1 MATKEE
7 FKASVQRLKDLQA
20 SRKESGAQAR
30 AEIQAL
36 LDKGDTR
43 GAYRRFEELPILDQL
58 AISLTPGVGDA
69 LAVFETGEFGTRAG
83 ERFAQDDILGGLG
96 NVALSGLA
104 GLSTIPV
111 IGALP
116 TVAKTLTRLAKTAE
130 DMWGFS

>member
-58 AISLTPGVGDA
+58 AISLTPSLILDSYCFFI
-69 LAVFETGEFGTRAG
+69 LSDNSFRAC
-83 ERFAQDDILGGLG
+83 
-96 NVALSGLA
+96 
-104 GLSTIPV
+104 
-111 IGALP
+111 
-116 TVAKTLTRLAKTAE
+116 
-130 DMWGFS
+130 

>member
-36 LDKGDTR
+36 IDAGDTR

-58 AISLTPGVGDA
+58 AISLTPGIGDA

-83 ERFAQDDILGGLG
+83 ERFEQDDTLGGLG
-96 NVALSGLA
+96 NIALSGLSA
-104 GLSTIPV
+104 ASTLPV

-116 TVAKTLTRLAKTAE
+116 TVAKTLTRVGK
-130 DMWGFS
+130 SS